1 MLEDRFGQTLSTD
14 SDAAVGEYIRGMDLL
29 LSSNLGAL
37 EAVDTAINE
46 DSDFALAHALRA
58 RALQMLARIPEAK
71 SAINRA
77 VDLLTRATPREQAH
91 IQVLVYLLDGRGSE
105 ALTALRAHLAN
116 YPRDALPL
124 SLALGVY
131 GLIGFSGRLD
141 HYEMQRDLLLQ
152 LAPHWGDDWWFN
164 TYLGWSLVETG
175 ECVAGA
181 DLLDASL
188 AVNPRNA
195 SAAHG
200 RAHGYYEMGE
210 AEAGLQF
217 IDSWL
222 STYDPASPLHCHLA
236 WHAAMFAFHLG
247 DAERAMSEYAQYIR
261 PENAHSS
268 PMFTLIDNAAFLWR
282 ALTYGHPL
290 CTSDSQKVV
299 DYTKEHFP
307 DAGLAFVNVH
317 SAMALAVSGDR
328 DAMQRHLSQIGEL
341 VARDM
346 QPPGRVGGT
355 IAEGFEK
362 YGAKDFSKSSE
373 LLSAALPELERIG
386 GSHAQGDV
394 VIDCLISAYLHSGDR
409 AAAEAVLTQRSSSRA
424 CHLNQDWLDRLEAAL
439 GPI

>member
-37 EAVDTAINE
+37 EAADTAINE

-175 ECVAGA
+175 DCLAGA

-247 DAERAMSEYAQYIR
+247 DAERAMSEYAQYIQ

-290 CTSDSQKVV
+290 CTSP
-299 DYTKEHFP
+299 HFSP
-307 DAGLAFVNVH
+307 PSVCGGLQYVGGVQIRTQPGDVWVFIENFRFGDIEIRRTGAFSWLYIGTDTVLH
-317 SAMALAVSGDR
+317 ALCPASAMIGTVR
-328 DAMQRHLSQIGEL
+328 DA
-341 VARDM
+341 A
-346 QPPGRVGGT
+346 
-355 IAEGFEK
+355 
-362 YGAKDFSKSSE
+362 
-373 LLSAALPELERIG
+373 SAA
-386 GSHAQGDV
+386 
-394 VIDCLISAYLHSGDR
+394 
-409 AAAEAVLTQRSSSRA
+409 
-424 CHLNQDWLDRLEAAL
+424 
-439 GPI
+439 